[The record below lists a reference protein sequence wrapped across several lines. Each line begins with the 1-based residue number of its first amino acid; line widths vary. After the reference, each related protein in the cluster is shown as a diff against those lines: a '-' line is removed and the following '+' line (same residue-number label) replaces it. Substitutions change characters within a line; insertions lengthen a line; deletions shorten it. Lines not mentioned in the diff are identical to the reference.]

1 MLYKPKGSD
10 LRTLVEDFEI
20 PTMLNKLATT
30 TLLAAAATLA
40 AIALLAASVA
50 LLAYLDTTIPNAAFF
65 RLCPSDSKNDCIAF
79 TWAHLTVLF
88 CFGLFSAG
96 LLAAW
101 GVRRWKRNLEAGNW
115 VVDE

>member
-1 MLYKPKGSD
+1 M
-10 LRTLVEDFEI
+10 
-20 PTMLNKLATT
+20 PTVLNKLATI
-30 TLLAAAATLA
+30 TLLAAATTLA
-40 AIALLAASVA
+40 IIVLLTASIALLA
-50 LLAYLDTTIPNAAFF
+50 YIDTAVPNAAFF
-65 RLCPSDSKNDCIAF
+65 RRCPSGSQNDCIAF

-115 VVDE
+115 AVDE